1 MFNSPPSREHDAEAR
16 RERLLKAAAAV
27 FAKDGFEKASVRSIC
42 LKAKA
47 NVAAVKYYF
56 GSKEGLY
63 REVFLSSCSGKSD
76 KDLPVTLADGRSPEE
91 TLRRWIHHLL
101 DHVLLTRAANP
112 VKSQIMAHEMRE
124 PTPCMNEF
132 IKLVVR
138 PFHEELQ
145 RIIAAVL
152 GRKGVDED
160 CILFCHHIIGL
171 CIHYDHCRVFID
183 RLGPPVP
190 KTAPEVQRLAENI
203 ADFVL
208 GALASR
214 RAAAPKAAAKS
225 KPASRSKKQS

>member
-1 MFNSPPSREHDAEAR
+1 MFNSSPSREHDAEAR
-16 RERLLKAAAAV
+16 RERLLKAAATV
-27 FAKDGFEKASVRSIC
+27 FAKDGFEKASLRAIC

-63 REVFLSSCSGKSD
+63 REVFLSSCRGSME
-76 KDLPVTLADGRSPEE
+76 KDPPVTLAQGDAPEE

-101 DHVLLTRAANP
+101 DHVLLKRAANP

-132 IKLVVR
+132 IKLIVR
-138 PFHEELQ
+138 PFHEELE

-152 GRKGVDED
+152 GRRTVDED
-160 CILFCHHIIGL
+160 CIRYCHHIIGL

-190 KTAPEVQRLAENI
+190 KTEAEVKHLAENI

-208 GALASR
+208 GALAAR
-214 RAAAPKAAAKS
+214 RASQPKAV
-225 KPASRSKKQS
+225 SRSKKSS

>member
-1 MFNSPPSREHDAEAR
+1 MFNSPTSREHDAEAR

-27 FAKDGFEKASVRSIC
+27 FAKDGFEKASLRAIC

-63 REVFLSSCSGKSD
+63 REVLLTSCREKMD
-76 KDLPVTLADGRSPEE
+76 KDSTVTLADGASPED
-91 TLRRWIHHLL
+91 TLRRWIHKVLS
-101 DHVLLTRAANP
+101 HVLFKRAANP
-112 VKSQIMAHEMRE
+112 VKSQIMAHEMLQ
-124 PTPCMNEF
+124 PSPCLNEF
-132 IKLVVR
+132 IKLAVR
-138 PFHEELQ
+138 PFHEELG

-152 GRKGVDED
+152 GRPEADDE
-160 CILFCHHIIGL
+160 CAIYGHHIVGL
-171 CIHYDHCRVFID
+171 CLHYDHCRVFVD

-190 KTAPEVQRLAENI
+190 KTEAEVQRLADNI

-208 GALASR
+208 GALTAK
-214 RAAAPKAAAKS
+214 RAAQP

>member
-16 RERLLKAAAAV
+16 RERLLKAAATV
-27 FAKDGFEKASVRSIC
+27 FAKDGFEKASLRAIC
-42 LKAKA
+42 LKAQA
-47 NVAAVKYYF
+47 NVASVKYYF

-63 REVFLSSCSGKSD
+63 REVFLSSCANKMD
-76 KDLPVTLADGRSPEE
+76 KDPPVTLADGGSPED
-91 TLRRWIHHLL
+91 TLRSWIHHLL
-101 DHVLLTRAANP
+101 DHVLLKRAANP

-124 PTPCMNEF
+124 PTHCLNEF
-132 IKLVVR
+132 IKLVVG

-152 GRKGVDED
+152 GRKKVDED
-160 CILFCHHIIGL
+160 CIHYCHHIIGL

-190 KTAPEVQRLAENI
+190 KTAPEVQRLADNI

-208 GALASR
+208 GALISR
-214 RAAAPKAAAKS
+214 RSAQP

>member
-16 RERLLKAAAAV
+16 RERLLAAAAEV
-27 FAKDGFEKASVRSIC
+27 FARDGFEKASLRAIC

-63 REVFLSSCSGKSD
+63 REVFLSCCRQSMD
-76 KDLPVTLADGRSPEE
+76 KDVPVTLADGHSPEE

-101 DHVLLTRAANP
+101 DHVLLKRAANP

-124 PTPCMNEF
+124 PTPCLDDF

-152 GRKGVDED
+152 GRPGVDDES
-160 CILFCHHIIGL
+160 IHFGHHIIGL

-190 KTAPEVQRLAENI
+190 KTEAEVKSLAGNI
-203 ADFVL
+203 SDFVL
-208 GALASR
+208 GALAAR
-214 RAAAPKAAAKS
+214 RAAMPKGMDP
-225 KPASRSKKQS
+225 KPV

>member
-1 MFNSPPSREHDAEAR
+1 MFNSAPSREHDAEAR
-16 RERLLKAAAAV
+16 RERLLKAAATV
-27 FAKDGFEKASVRSIC
+27 FAKEGFEKASLRAIC

-63 REVFLSSCSGKSD
+63 REVFLSACRNSMN
-76 KDLPVTLADGRSPEE
+76 KDVPVTLADGNSPED

-101 DHVLLTRAANP
+101 DHVLLKRAANP

-145 RIIAAVL
+145 RIVAAVM
-152 GRKGVDED
+152 GRSEVDED
-160 CILFCHHIIGL
+160 CILFGHHIIGL

-190 KTAPEVQRLAENI
+190 KTEAEVLHLAENI

-208 GALASR
+208 GALSARCSARPKTIAS
-214 RAAAPKAAAKS
+214 
-225 KPASRSKKQS
+225 SKKLK

>member
-1 MFNSPPSREHDAEAR
+1 MFNSAPSREHDAEAR

-27 FAKDGFEKASVRSIC
+27 FAKDGFEKASLRAIC

-56 GSKEGLY
+56 GSKDGLY
-63 REVFLSSCSGKSD
+63 REVFLSSCQDSMKED
-76 KDLPVTLADGRSPEE
+76 APVTLADGASPED

-101 DHVLLTRAANP
+101 DHVLLKRAKNP
-112 VKSQIMAHEMRE
+112 VKSQIMAHEMRD
-124 PTPCMNEF
+124 PTPCLNEF
-132 IKLVVR
+132 IKLVVG

-152 GRKGVDED
+152 GRKKVDED
-160 CILFCHHIIGL
+160 CILYCHHIIGL
-171 CIHYDHCRVFID
+171 CIHYDHCRVFVD

-190 KTAPEVQRLAENI
+190 KTAPEVQRLADNI

-208 GALASR
+208 GALTSR
-214 RAAAPKAAAKS
+214 RLAQP
-225 KPASRSKKQS
+225 KPASRSKKKS